1 MMLAELKSTLLDDM
15 RKENYEV
22 VKGEGNAKITFK
34 LAQEY
39 GMCWGAER
47 SIELALAATKKFP
60 EKRTHIT
67 NELLHNPG
75 VNQMLEDNGIEFI
88 DKIDHNV
95 KDFSNVQEGDV
106 VILPAFGATLAE
118 LQHLEDRGV
127 TTVDTTCPWVSRV
140 WNAVDKQVD
149 KGMTT
154 VIHGKYKHEEA
165 IATASYCDNYIM
177 VKDIDEAE
185 YLCNYIL
192 SPSPTGKTEL
202 MEKFKNATSANF
214 DPDIHLERIGVA
226 NQTTMYK
233 RETTAIGKLL
243 ETTMMQAFGPEEMG
257 ERFARM
263 DTICD
268 ATQERQDAITDM
280 CEDSDAGELDFF
292 VVVGG
297 YDSSNTAHLVE
308 IPEGLGFKVFHVS
321 GADCITPDNTI
332 SHRNCH
338 DGTISTDVDW
348 LASDRPL
355 KIGITSGASTPDSS
369 VQEVLETIVLLKAAV
384 TINHED

>member
-1 MMLAELKSTLLDDM
+1 M
-15 RKENYEV
+15 V
-22 VKGEGNAKITFK
+22 TFV

-47 SIELALAATKKFP
+47 SIELALAATKKYP
-60 EKRTHIT
+60 DQRKHIT

-88 DKIDHNV
+88 EKFDGNN

-118 LQHLEDRGV
+118 LQHLEDKGV

-140 WNAVDKQVD
+140 WNVVDKQVA

-154 VIHGKYKHEEA
+154 IIHGKYTHEEA
-165 IATASYCDNYIM
+165 IATASYCDNYIL
-177 VKDIDEAE
+177 VKDLNEAE
-185 YLCNYIL
+185 YVCNYIL
-192 SPSPTGKTEL
+192 NPSDAGKTEF
-202 MEKFKNATSANF
+202 MEKFKKAVSSNF
-214 DPDIHLERIGVA
+214 DPDVHLQRIGVA

-233 RETTAIGKLL
+233 RETTAIGKMV
-243 ETTMMQAFGPEEMG
+243 ETTMMQAFGPEEMK
-257 ERFARM
+257 ERFMAF

-280 CEDSDAGELDFF
+280 CDDAKAADVDFI

-308 IPEGLGFKVFHVS
+308 IPEDKGFKVFHVS
-321 GADCITPDNTI
+321 GADCISPDNTV

-338 DGTISTDVDW
+338 DGTISTTVNF
-348 LASDRPL
+348 LPTDRPV
-355 KIGITSGASTPDSS
+355 KIGVTSGASTPDSS
-369 VQEVLETIVLLKAAV
+369 VQDVLERIVLLKA
-384 TINHED
+384 TISED